1 MRGLFGI
8 TKSNPECPLYVVAM
22 AASGEGLSAG
32 SPSTSPSRLPP
43 IYDTY
48 LCKERLSIWTNPP
61 ETVSLDSY
69 EARLRILQASS
80 GYFLELDRMRAVER
94 LQFATGKVFMQQKQ
108 WGNALR
114 VMRPLWESLS
124 WRRAGWWQLVEE
136 VDWALRECARMACDP
151 ETLIAVEWELLSKS
165 TLPY

>member
-1 MRGLFGI
+1 
-8 TKSNPECPLYVVAM
+8 
-22 AASGEGLSAG
+22 
-32 SPSTSPSRLPP
+32 
-43 IYDTY
+43 
-48 LCKERLSIWTNPP
+48 
-61 ETVSLDSY
+61 
-69 EARLRILQASS
+69 
-80 GYFLELDRMRAVER
+80 MRAVER

-165 TLPY
+165 RPPY

>member
-61 ETVSLDSY
+61 ETVSPDSY

>member
-1 MRGLFGI
+1 
-8 TKSNPECPLYVVAM
+8 M
-22 AASGEGLSAG
+22 AASGQGLAAG
-32 SPSTSPSRLPP
+32 SPSTSLPRLPA

-48 LCKERLSIWTNPP
+48 LCKELLSRWTTPP
-61 ETVSLDSY
+61 ESESADSY
-69 EARLRILQASS
+69 EAQLRILQSSS

-94 LQFATGKVFMQQKQ
+94 LQLATGKVFIQQKQ

-124 WRRAGWWQLVEE
+124 WRRAGWWHLVEE
-136 VDWALRECARMACDP
+136 VDWALRECARMACDR

-165 TLPY
+165 RPPY

>member
-1 MRGLFGI
+1 
-8 TKSNPECPLYVVAM
+8 M
-22 AASGEGLSAG
+22 AASGEGLFAG

-61 ETVSLDSY
+61 ETVSPDSY